1 MRTVLKIAV
10 AACMALAAAPV
21 VAADAP
27 LQVSYPSD
35 GALTCEGLE
44 TEIAKVEG
52 ILGIS
57 SEQAASAQGAGQ
69 AAELGT
75 SVAINGALYSGALGR
90 VPGLGLMGNAAG
102 GLMKQRAAAK
112 EAAAKEQIRT
122 AETRRAM
129 LMGMH
134 SGKGCGAAAAAAAE
148 VAAAPQTPA
157 ADPAA
162 PETPIPAAAP
172 SS

>member
-1 MRTVLKIAV
+1 MRLVQASVLALMMGSVAV
-10 AACMALAAAPV
+10 AAEPPM
-21 VAADAP
+21 
-27 LQVSYPSD
+27 QVSYPGD
-35 GALTCEGLE
+35 GALTCEGLAS
-44 TEIAKVEG
+44 EIAKVEG

-57 SEQAASAQGAGQ
+57 SEQVASARGAGQ

-134 SGKGCGAAAAAAAE
+134 TGKGCGAAAAE
-148 VAAAPQTPA
+148 VPA
-157 ADPAA
+157 ATA
-162 PETPIPAAAP
+162 PETPAAAPDPAAAA
-172 SS
+172 SES

>member
-1 MRTVLKIAV
+1 MRLVQASVLALMMGSVAV
-10 AACMALAAAPV
+10 AGEP
-21 VAADAP
+21 P
-27 LQVSYPSD
+27 LQVSYPGDS
-35 GALTCEGLE
+35 ALTCEGLAA
-44 TEIAKVEG
+44 EIGKVEG

-57 SEQAASAQGAGQ
+57 SEQAASAQGAGK

-75 SVAINGALYSGALGR
+75 SVAINSALYSGALGR

-134 SGKGCGAAAAAAAE
+134 SGKGCN
-148 VAAAPQTPA
+148 APAPA
-157 ADPAA
+157 
-162 PETPIPAAAP
+162 PAAAP
-172 SS
+172 AETPAAEAAPPS

>member
-1 MRTVLKIAV
+1 MRLAQASVLALTISSVAV
-10 AACMALAAAPV
+10 AAEP
-21 VAADAP
+21 P
-27 LQVSYPSD
+27 LQVSYPGD
-35 GALTCEGLE
+35 GALTCEGLSS
-44 TEIAKVEG
+44 EIAKVEG

-57 SEQAASAQGAGQ
+57 SEQAASAQGAGK

-134 SGKGCGAAAAAAAE
+134 SAKGCGAAAAA
-148 VAAAPQTPA
+148 
-157 ADPAA
+157 
-162 PETPIPAAAP
+162 PAAATAETPPAAAEASATAASP
-172 SS
+172 S

>member
-1 MRTVLKIAV
+1 MRLVQASVLALTIGSVAV
-10 AACMALAAAPV
+10 AAEP
-21 VAADAP
+21 P
-27 LQVSYPSD
+27 LQVSYPGDS
-35 GALTCEGLE
+35 ALTCEGLA
-44 TEIAKVEG
+44 TEITKVDG

-134 SGKGCGAAAAAAAE
+134 SGKACGAPAPAAVPAAAE
-148 VAAAPQTPA
+148 TPAAAPA
-157 ADPAA
+157 
-162 PETPIPAAAP
+162 PAAAP

>member
-1 MRTVLKIAV
+1 MRLVQASVLAVSLGSAAV
-10 AACMALAAAPV
+10 AAEP
-21 VAADAP
+21 P

-35 GALTCEGLE
+35 SALTCEGL
-44 TEIAKVEG
+44 TAEIAKVDG

-134 SGKGCGAAAAAAAE
+134 SGKGCGAAAAVPPVE
-148 VAAAPQTPA
+148 TPAAAPHAPA
-157 ADPAA
+157 TAPDPAA
-162 PETPIPAAAP
+162 PSA
-172 SS
+172 S